1 MPLKYVSE
9 FDMCKCAL
17 CVVQHCT
24 SSCVTEGKHEIGAFS
39 DFRRELAPNTSY
51 RELEHCCTSASSHLK
66 LLIICLHYLHGA
78 RWIKLS
84 KLPMSCHDLNFTE
97 QGNYSLRRP
106 PKLIIPQIFIEQI
119 WANVYGFMSNRICK
133 GKQAYM
139 TSA

>member
-1 MPLKYVSE
+1 MPLKHVSE

-66 LLIICLHYLHGA
+66 LLIVAMLFGFLQCHVLIIKISARITICHYIPLTFSLRYVSLA
-78 RWIKLS
+78 LQTLSTKLS
-84 KLPMSCHDLNFTE
+84 
-97 QGNYSLRRP
+97 
-106 PKLIIPQIFIEQI
+106 
-119 WANVYGFMSNRICK
+119 NVCISHPF
-133 GKQAYM
+133 
-139 TSA
+139 